1 MDPILNDKRF
11 AKLATDKKFRSVGKK
26 HKKVKIDKRFGSL
39 FTDKNFVSKCSVDK
53 RGRPK
58 HLSAKESYEKFYNLE
73 DDSSSDDD
81 QDDEADNLNK
91 EEIETQKTPES
102 DQNEE
107 DSDVN
112 NDNEDAGAD
121 IEDKIK
127 SKLLS
132 SNVDYARGGG
142 NLYSDSSSEEASD
155 SSDGEGE
162 GGAAELGDEDGDT
175 EEYFDKW
182 GELDAEAER
191 TEEATARLA
200 VCNMDWD
207 RVGAEDIFLLLASFC
222 PPAGSVS
229 SVKIY
234 LSGARQICV
243 KLNPCYSEKYS
254 YFHRLWKGEVGG
266 RKGAWAEGV
275 EEAAGRGRG

>member
-1 MDPILNDKRF
+1 M
-11 AKLATDKKFRSVGKK
+11 
-26 HKKVKIDKRFGSL
+26 
-39 FTDKNFVSKCSVDK
+39 
-53 RGRPK
+53 
-58 HLSAKESYEKFYNLE
+58 SAKESYEKFYNLE
-73 DDSSSDDD
+73 DDDSSSSDDD
-81 QDDEADNLNK
+81 DRDEEAGNINK
-91 EEIETQKTPES
+91 EEKTPES

-107 DSDVN
+107 DSEVN

-132 SNVDYARGGG
+132 SDVDYARGGG

-162 GGAAELGDEDGDT
+162 GGAADLGDEDGDT

-234 LSGARQICV
+234 LSGARQI

-254 YFHRLWKGEVGG
+254 YFYRLRKGEVGG
-266 RKGAWAEGV
+266 RKGAWAKGV
-275 EEAAGRGRG
+275 EEAAGRGRGRQLRGG

>member
-73 DDSSSDDD
+73 DDDSSSSDDD

-91 EEIETQKTPES
+91 EEIEKEIKTQKTPES

-107 DSDVN
+107 DSEVH

-132 SNVDYARGGG
+132 SDVDYARGGG

-155 SSDGEGE
+155 SSDGEGAD
-162 GGAAELGDEDGDT
+162 GAADLGDEDG
-175 EEYFDKW
+175 E
-182 GELDAEAER
+182 
-191 TEEATARLA
+191 
-200 VCNMDWD
+200 
-207 RVGAEDIFLLLASFC
+207 
-222 PPAGSVS
+222 
-229 SVKIY
+229 
-234 LSGARQICV
+234 
-243 KLNPCYSEKYS
+243 
-254 YFHRLWKGEVGG
+254 
-266 RKGAWAEGV
+266 
-275 EEAAGRGRG
+275 

>member
-73 DDSSSDDD
+73 DDDSSSSDDD
-81 QDDEADNLNK
+81 QGDEAHNR
-91 EEIETQKTPES
+91 EIETQKTPES

-132 SNVDYARGGG
+132 SDVDYARGGG

-162 GGAAELGDEDGDT
+162 GGAADLGDED
-175 EEYFDKW
+175 EE
-182 GELDAEAER
+182 
-191 TEEATARLA
+191 
-200 VCNMDWD
+200 
-207 RVGAEDIFLLLASFC
+207 
-222 PPAGSVS
+222 
-229 SVKIY
+229 
-234 LSGARQICV
+234 
-243 KLNPCYSEKYS
+243 
-254 YFHRLWKGEVGG
+254 
-266 RKGAWAEGV
+266 
-275 EEAAGRGRG
+275 